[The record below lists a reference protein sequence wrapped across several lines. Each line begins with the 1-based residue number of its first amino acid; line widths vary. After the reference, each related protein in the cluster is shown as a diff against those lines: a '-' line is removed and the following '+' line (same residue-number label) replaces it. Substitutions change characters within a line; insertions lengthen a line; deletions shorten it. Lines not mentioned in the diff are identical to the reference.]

1 MATVLGAL
9 PDDTS
14 WEDTFDEATS
24 VLSIS
29 VEAPVEVSPIEHL
42 QVTADDDLDDAEDGG
57 FSRSSDSDSVS
68 GEVICRLPAGTP
80 EAPHVALQKVI
91 LAPWIGAWSALLATP
106 GRLWQRSIAFVSAVA
121 RQLLRVVRRVVPRVG
136 FGQRAMLATR
146 VINAADHDQL
156 IIVWRD
162 LAAALD
168 QLEADAK
175 EVDRDLLQLVCDQQ
189 GKMVALV
196 RPAAA
201 PRRASWRAE

>member
-1 MATVLGAL
+1 
-9 PDDTS
+9 
-14 WEDTFDEATS
+14 
-24 VLSIS
+24 
-29 VEAPVEVSPIEHL
+29 
-42 QVTADDDLDDAEDGG
+42 
-57 FSRSSDSDSVS
+57 
-68 GEVICRLPAGTP
+68 
-80 EAPHVALQKVI
+80 
-91 LAPWIGAWSALLATP
+91 
-106 GRLWQRSIAFVSAVA
+106 
-121 RQLLRVVRRVVPRVG
+121 
-136 FGQRAMLATR
+136 MLATR